1 MDAESVLCDLV
12 FRSSLPLNESGFL
25 VKSRAKYYLIVNFS
39 LRYVNKND
47 LFCCKIPVLRECGA
61 IMGGKKKT
69 KKELPI
75 FDSIRKPTA
84 PPSRRFGEDLP
95 TEKSLPSGRKSKH
108 KKKPET
114 TE

>member
-1 MDAESVLCDLV
+1 
-12 FRSSLPLNESGFL
+12 
-25 VKSRAKYYLIVNFS
+25 
-39 LRYVNKND
+39 
-47 LFCCKIPVLRECGA
+47 
-61 IMGGKKKT
+61 MGGKKKT